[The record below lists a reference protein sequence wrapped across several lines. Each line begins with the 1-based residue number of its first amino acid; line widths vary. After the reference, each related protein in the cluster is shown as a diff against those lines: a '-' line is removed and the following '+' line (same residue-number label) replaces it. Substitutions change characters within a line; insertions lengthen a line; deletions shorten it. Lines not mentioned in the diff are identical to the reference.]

1 MSRFSGT
8 RTRNSVK
15 MVAMAAVAALGIVGG
30 PIVTQASAA
39 TSCGASNFSA
49 RLQGGSVTV
58 YVCGV
63 TTRNLGGSDL
73 YSTLTIRTPDRI
85 WLHQTVSG
93 ATGWA
98 DCIEE
103 SDATGPSSQVTVAL
117 TGRDTNPGNLQI
129 SSNTAFCSGIS

>member
-1 MSRFSGT
+1 MSRFSET
-8 RTRNSVK
+8 RAGNSAK
-15 MVAMAAVAALGIVGG
+15 MAAMAAVAVFGIVGG

-39 TSCGASNFSA
+39 TVCGASNFSA
-49 RLQGGSVTV
+49 RLQGGTVTV
-58 YVCGV
+58 YVCGI

-93 ATGWA
+93 TGGWA
-98 DCIEE
+98 DCTEQPG
-103 SDATGPSSQVTVAL
+103 ATGPSSQVTVAL

-129 SSNTAFCSGIS
+129 SNNTTFCTGIS